1 MSVFRKGTYILD
13 WGYRL
18 SDVVCKETDVIRWSF
33 GRFGMSN
40 RLRTDGGA
48 DSVIGR
54 VVSSR
59 WFGQTVIWVG
69 DVHVVPWS

>member
-1 MSVFRKGTYILD
+1 M
-13 WGYRL
+13 
-18 SDVVCKETDVIRWSF
+18 CKETDVIRWYC
-33 GRFGMSN
+33 GRLGRSN
-40 RLRTDGGA
+40 RLGTDGGN

-54 VVSSR
+54 LVSRR